1 MLWEVSALK
10 CSIFQTTDFSRFL
23 INRTCCSIDRKCD
36 KNFGYNLSGSIG
48 AGSIEIDFRSIKSN
62 FQPIENRSKSF
73 LKQAFLTYSSLYSN
87 FSNNILLS
95 LFDQSTSS
103 QFLSSSSYFSQGFC
117 LQVPVR
123 PFYPFVF
130 ILFTYFMH
138 FRWNFQT
145 YRILGFLIFE
155 LVSFKIDH
163 WVFVLRCYKHGSH
176 ALIWLIWWFENNLKF
191 YGLKLHEI
199 GNFVQ
204 LSCNW

>member
-1 MLWEVSALK
+1 MLWEVYALK

-103 QFLSSSSYFSQGFC
+103 QFLSSSSYFFSRFLSSSAGKTF
-117 LQVPVR
+117 LPLR
-123 PFYPFVF
+123 FHF
-130 ILFTYFMH
+130 IH
-138 FRWNFQT
+138 
-145 YRILGFLIFE
+145 IL
-155 LVSFKIDH
+155 
-163 WVFVLRCYKHGSH
+163 H
-176 ALIWLIWWFENNLKF
+176 AF
-191 YGLKLHEI
+191 
-199 GNFVQ
+199 
-204 LSCNW
+204 